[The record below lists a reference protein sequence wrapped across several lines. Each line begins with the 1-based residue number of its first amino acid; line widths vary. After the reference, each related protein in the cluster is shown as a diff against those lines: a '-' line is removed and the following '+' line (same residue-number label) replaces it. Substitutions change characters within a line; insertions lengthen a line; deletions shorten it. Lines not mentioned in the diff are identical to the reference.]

1 MNRTDPPTPFAPKI
15 RPRHLDRL
23 AVVYIRQSTPQQ
35 VLGNRES
42 ADLQYQLRRRAV
54 EFGWAESRVLVIDDD
69 QATSGQWIE
78 GRLGFQRL
86 LAEVALGH
94 VGVVFGRE
102 MSRLAR
108 SCKDFHHLIEL
119 CAIFNVVLAD
129 ADGVYDPA
137 DPNDRMLLGFRG
149 LMSEAELHVLRSRL
163 IHGKLN
169 KARRG
174 EAFSLVPIGYVR
186 TSDGGV
192 AMDPDEQA
200 RAAVRMVFEKVA
212 ELGSARRAHAFLV
225 AHGIRLGVR
234 SNRRSDKGALCW
246 RLPRLSTI
254 YDMLRHPFYA
264 GAYVYGRC
272 VVDRR
277 GQATGKP
284 GRRSARP
291 DEWVCFQRD
300 RVPAYITWE
309 QYEENRRRMAD
320 NDKSRGVKARVDRPS
335 TLLNGLARCGRCG
348 RAMAACKTYEI
359 REPRYVCDPGHYE
372 AGEPTCQSLTAIPVD
387 RLIESL
393 VLEAVRPAA
402 LELSL
407 RAAEQAGRDRDR
419 LHVVWRQKVER
430 ARYEAERAR
439 RQYDAAEPE
448 NRLVT
453 RELER
458 RWEQALAEARR
469 VEEEYARFQAE
480 QPRELTAAERDR
492 IRALAADIPAL
503 WRADTTRGSDRR
515 AIVRLLI
522 ERVDVSRQGGT
533 ELVDVVVHWRGGGQ
547 GRHVVRQRLRRYDD
561 LGRYDELRARVTD
574 LRGQGVTGEQI
585 ATVLNGEGFVMP
597 RGEAFNGRTVRHLFT
612 RFGLT
617 GRPAGLGAGEGPGRC
632 EWWLPE
638 LAYELGVKP
647 IVIHRWR
654 WSGYLS
660 ARRLAGD
667 KSRWIVWANAA
678 EVRRLRRLR
687 AYERSHRG
695 QVAPAELTTTLR
707 PKGKRTP
714 QRGETTRAK
723 RGGQ

>member
-1 MNRTDPPTPFAPKI
+1 MNSTDSPTPVAHKI

-35 VLGNRES
+35 VLSNRES
-42 ADLQYQLRRRAV
+42 TDLQYQLRRRAV

-78 GRLGFQRL
+78 GRPGFQRL

-108 SCKDFHHLIEL
+108 SCKDFHQLIEL

-149 LMSEAELHVLRSRL
+149 LMSEAELHVLRTRL
-163 IHGKLN
+163 IQGKLN

-174 EAFSLVPIGYVR
+174 EAFSLVPTGYVR
-186 TSDGGV
+186 TPDGGV
-192 AMDPDEQA
+192 AMDPDEQV
-200 RAAVRMVFEKVA
+200 RAAVRMVFEKVT

-225 AHGIRLGVR
+225 AHDIRLGVR
-234 SNRRSDKGALCW
+234 STRRSDKGVLCW

-277 GQATGKP
+277 GRVAGTP

-320 NDKSRGVKARVDRPS
+320 NDKGRGIKKRVERPA
-335 TLLNGLARCGRCG
+335 TLLNGLVRCGRCG
-348 RAMAACKTYEI
+348 RTMAACKTYEI

-372 AGEPTCQSLTAIPVD
+372 AGAPTCQSLTAIPVD

-419 LHVVWRQKVER
+419 LHAVWRQKVER
-430 ARYEAERAR
+430 AHYEADRAR

-469 VEEEYARFQAE
+469 VEEDYTRFQAE
-480 QPRELTAAERDR
+480 QPQELTAAERDR

-515 AIVRLLI
+515 SIVRLLI
-522 ERVDVSRQGGT
+522 DRVELSRRGGT
-533 ELVDVVVHWRGGGQ
+533 ELVDVVVHWRGGAQ

-561 LGRYDELRARVTD
+561 LGQYNELRVRVTD
-574 LRGQGVTGEQI
+574 LRGQGMTGEQI

-617 GRPAGLGAGEGPGRC
+617 GQPAGLAAGEGPGRC

-654 WSGYLS
+654 WSGHLS
-660 ARRLAGD
+660 ARQLAGD

-687 AYERSHRG
+687 TYEKSYRG
-695 QVAPAELTTTLR
+695 QAAPVELTTTLR
-707 PKGKRTP
+707 PEGRKTP
-714 QRGETTRAK
+714 RRGEKTRTK
-723 RGGQ
+723 KGGQ